1 MTRLANP
8 FKANF
13 DRVTTVIDDS
23 SLKAGLMTAKRC
35 AKLSPANQRLSLC
48 RLCDDTA
55 FKPAEVLPQINEQ
68 E

>member
-13 DRVTTVIDDS
+13 DRVATVIDDS
-23 SLKAGLMTAKRC
+23 PLKAGSMAAKRR
-35 AKLSPANQRLSLC
+35 AKLSPENQQLSLC